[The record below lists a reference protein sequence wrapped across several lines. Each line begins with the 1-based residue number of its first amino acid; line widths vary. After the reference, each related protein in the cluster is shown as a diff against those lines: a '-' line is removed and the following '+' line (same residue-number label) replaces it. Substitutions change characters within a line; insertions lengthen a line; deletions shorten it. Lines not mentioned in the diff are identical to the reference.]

1 MNTDDLREIIDA
13 IDAHLTI
20 FFDVGA
26 FAIEAEID
34 KLKMLSEKALKE
46 LDKLEGKN
54 ENQM

>member
-13 IDAHLTI
+13 IDVHLTI